1 MHWPDE
7 HHYHPTLHLSSNTAS
22 SVSANAIVDT
32 GDAILADKNLALC
45 YVKGVSSSESSYPGY
60 YYRELDHSDWNTDY
74 YRFYFLSDDAE
85 IQTGDSASF
94 TGLTPEYEYYTIYK
108 LTVKGSGKT
117 KDYYASVKCTTG
129 ALTLTTQQPRVVSSG
144 NVVVCAVSNL
154 DDNETNVGFEWR
166 RTDWTDDF
174 ESNKGGAYLFG
185 GVMQGYIRNL
195 NADKLW
201 KYRPYY
207 TSNRGETYYGEWIGL
222 DPSNTSYFD
231 PTVHTFAQST
241 VSGNTAL
248 LRGYVMR
255 GSDNVVQQGFKYWK
269 LSAGARSEAVSRVS
283 IPKNAMTIEAEGTV
297 MEAELT
303 GLDYESTY
311 CFVAFVKT
319 SENETFYGEQQTFKT
334 GADTSDIEEIATEQT
349 DVHEVARYNVRGHKL
364 DAPQR
369 GLNIIRL
376 SNGKTK
382 KVMVK

>member
-1 MHWPDE
+1 M
-7 HHYHPTLHLSSNTAS
+7 LASN
-22 SVSANAIVDT
+22 
-32 GDAILADKNLALC
+32 
-45 YVKGVSSSESSYPGY
+45 
-60 YYRELDHSDWNTDY
+60 
-74 YRFYFLSDDAE
+74 
-85 IQTGDSASF
+85 
-94 TGLTPEYEYYTIYK
+94 
-108 LTVKGSGKT
+108 
-117 KDYYASVKCTTG
+117 
-129 ALTLTTQQPRVVSSG
+129 
-144 NVVVCAVSNL
+144 
-154 DDNETNVGFEWR
+154 GFEWR

-231 PTVHTFAQST
+231 STVHTFAQST

-269 LSAGARSEAVSRVS
+269 LSASARSEAASSIS
-283 IPKNAMTIEAEGTV
+283 IPKDAITIEAEGTV